1 MVNGIF
7 ASSTPIFNPATGNA
21 DGSGRTPFPQNA
33 SGDYII
39 PTTSIDAISKK
50 LLAFI
55 PSGVPEGVYA
65 NNVYINTPSIY
76 DLQRVDSKIDWNAS
90 PKVKVFGRVSDYPY
104 LQLSQPPFG
113 QYLQGG
119 GTHGFGNIYA
129 FSGSATYIAS
139 QHLVLDAT
147 FGLTHTVQNL
157 LPPLS
162 NVLYGSQVLGIPN
175 TNLGPLP
182 TAGGMPQFNINGLSG
197 WGYNYP
203 GLIYAD
209 PVFEYTGNGTLVKGN
224 HSIRFGIDISQQH
237 MNHKEV
243 GTTGFN
249 FTGGLTGIYCPS
261 GSTDP
266 YCANGSPAPNVFNS
280 FADFL
285 LGLPQNDQNNELTVD
300 WATERTWQFSPY
312 VSDTWQ
318 VSRKMTAYFGT
329 AWNFFPIPSTETH
342 GMPYLNATT
351 GLYEICG
358 LGITS
363 TNCGITIAK
372 NLFAPRAGVTYRI
385 AQKTVIR
392 AGYSLAPEQV
402 NMTRDGIYDYPINLN
417 QSFQGSNSYTSP
429 GTLDQGFPALP
440 VPNIGGG
447 IVPLPGTVSVSSPQ
461 KNFIRGYTESQN
473 VSVQRELGWGTLA
486 QIGYVGTLTNHMH
499 ARVDVNYGLPGG
511 GQASQTM
518 YNLTTSA
525 TGGGFTAS
533 EVNILPDNHTN
544 YQSLQ
549 ALIQKRLSNGLQ
561 FQANYT
567 WSHWIG
573 ECCSE
578 NGDGAPEI
586 PIPQFNYLNKAT
598 MPDDHKHH
606 FEMTEIYQLPFGK
619 NKEFLTNGI
628 GSAIAGGWEL
638 NTVLSRYSGSMFS
651 VSAPTTSLNAPGSPQ
666 MAEQIKTHVAING
679 VHGRSSP
686 YFDTTTFAPVTTATF
701 GNAGFDSL
709 RGPGFF
715 NMDANLLRTFP
726 IHERLQM
733 QFRVQA
739 LNILNHPNFSNPD
752 SGVTDANFGLVS
764 GTNAG
769 DRLTP
774 QRYLRIGAKL
784 IF

>member
-1 MVNGIF
+1 
-7 ASSTPIFNPATGNA
+7 
-21 DGSGRTPFPQNA
+21 
-33 SGDYII
+33 
-39 PTTSIDAISKK
+39 
-50 LLAFI
+50 
-55 PSGVPEGVYA
+55 
-65 NNVYINTPSIY
+65 
-76 DLQRVDSKIDWNAS
+76 
-90 PKVKVFGRVSDYPY
+90 
-104 LQLSQPPFG
+104 
-113 QYLQGG
+113 
-119 GTHGFGNIYA
+119 
-129 FSGSATYIAS
+129 
-139 QHLVLDAT
+139 
-147 FGLTHTVQNL
+147 
-157 LPPLS
+157 
-162 NVLYGSQVLGIPN
+162 
-175 TNLGPLP
+175 
-182 TAGGMPQFNINGLSG
+182 
-197 WGYNYP
+197 
-203 GLIYAD
+203 
-209 PVFEYTGNGTLVKGN
+209 
-224 HSIRFGIDISQQH
+224 
-237 MNHKEV
+237 
-243 GTTGFN
+243 
-249 FTGGLTGIYCPS
+249 
-261 GSTDP
+261 
-266 YCANGSPAPNVFNS
+266 
-280 FADFL
+280 
-285 LGLPQNDQNNELTVD
+285 
-300 WATERTWQFSPY
+300 
-312 VSDTWQ
+312 
-318 VSRKMTAYFGT
+318 
-329 AWNFFPIPSTETH
+329 
-342 GMPYLNATT
+342 
-351 GLYEICG
+351 
-358 LGITS
+358 
-363 TNCGITIAK
+363 
-372 NLFAPRAGVTYRI
+372 
-385 AQKTVIR
+385 
-392 AGYSLAPEQV
+392 
-402 NMTRDGIYDYPINLN
+402 
-417 QSFQGSNSYTSP
+417 
-429 GTLDQGFPALP
+429 
-440 VPNIGGG
+440 
-447 IVPLPGTVSVSSPQ
+447 
-461 KNFIRGYTESQN
+461 
-473 VSVQRELGWGTLA
+473 
-486 QIGYVGTLTNHMH
+486 MH